1 MKTLLGLF
9 YLSLSFFSKGY
20 LKNIS
25 WKSRAPCEEKHF
37 VKDISVFYK
46 RGDYHFSERYYQ
58 DYLRRLNSK
67 NITVQTNSILGLD
80 EPNYFDDNENNT
92 NPNNLNEE
100 DYANHRNYGISKRYI
115 YRKNQING
123 GQKIKIYMNKA
134 AAELYQQMNGGFN
147 KRIQIFDNLGN
158 LENQNNTEDE
168 DNEQPFFRNPYVPYS
183 RPSSSSSEKSKSENF
198 EVVKNYQLNFTHI
211 GGYQN
216 IKKELEQCIDMLKN
230 YQKYAKYNVRIPKG
244 LIFEGPPGNGKT
256 LLAKGLAGE
265 AGCGF
270 ISVSGSDFQEKYIG
284 VGPTR
289 IKELFALA
297 KKNVPCIIF
306 IDEIDAVGR
315 KRSGDGET
323 SSGERDNTLNAL
335 LVEMDGFKN
344 NTGIFVVGATNRVD
358 LLDNALMRPGRID
371 KKIYIGMPDATTRE
385 AIIDIHI
392 QGKPYTESIILKD
405 LVEITEGYS
414 GAQIENLLNEAML
427 NALREDR
434 TEFTH
439 EDFDMVLN
447 KMIAGW
453 QPSEH
458 EFTSDIIDH
467 IAIHEMGHAI
477 VGILSKHHSK
487 MSKVI
492 INLSSPKSPGY
503 TVFEPST
510 SNIYKRESL
519 FEHLMILLA
528 GRIAEEI
535 FYDVSVTTGAINDF
549 EEALKLAEK
558 MVVYYGMG
566 KNVIYPNLSEKYKEY
581 IDDDVAEL
589 ISDAY
594 RYSHIILLKG
604 KELIAETAEMLK
616 KDKILKAKIIQEL
629 IEEKYSYLL

>member
-1 MKTLLGLF
+1 
-9 YLSLSFFSKGY
+9 
-20 LKNIS
+20 
-25 WKSRAPCEEKHF
+25 
-37 VKDISVFYK
+37 
-46 RGDYHFSERYYQ
+46 
-58 DYLRRLNSK
+58 
-67 NITVQTNSILGLD
+67 
-80 EPNYFDDNENNT
+80 
-92 NPNNLNEE
+92 
-100 DYANHRNYGISKRYI
+100 
-115 YRKNQING
+115 
-123 GQKIKIYMNKA
+123 
-134 AAELYQQMNGGFN
+134 
-147 KRIQIFDNLGN
+147 
-158 LENQNNTEDE
+158 
-168 DNEQPFFRNPYVPYS
+168 
-183 RPSSSSSEKSKSENF
+183 
-198 EVVKNYQLNFTHI
+198 
-211 GGYQN
+211 
-216 IKKELEQCIDMLKN
+216 MLKN

-265 AGCGF
+265 AGCSF

-385 AIIDIHI
+385 AILDIHI
-392 QGKPYTESIILKD
+392 QGKPYGESIILKD

-434 TEFTH
+434 TEFTYQ
-439 EDFDMVLN
+439 DFDMVLN

-453 QPSEH
+453 QPNEH
-458 EFTSDIIDH
+458 EFTNDIIDH

-503 TVFEPST
+503 TVFETST

-566 KNVIYPNLSEKYKEY
+566 RNVIYPNLSEKYKEF

-589 ISDAY
+589 ISEAY
-594 RYSHIILLKG
+594 RYSHLILLKG
-604 KELIAETAEMLK
+604 KDLIAETAEILK
-616 KDKILKAKIIQEL
+616 KDKMLKAKFIQEL